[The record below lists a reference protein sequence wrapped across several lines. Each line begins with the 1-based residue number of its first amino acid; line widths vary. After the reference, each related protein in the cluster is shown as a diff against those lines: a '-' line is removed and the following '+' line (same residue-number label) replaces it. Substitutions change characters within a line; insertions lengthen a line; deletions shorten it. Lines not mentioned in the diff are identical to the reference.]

1 MAERRGARDPEEVS
15 VEVYGRGEKGGD
27 IEERGETKKR
37 NRAPVAIRH
46 DAPDRTVVGDPRVAQ
61 LHRFDHNF
69 NAGGFGDG
77 GIRLALRRGIRVW
90 NVKVEEPHRRLEVR
104 VFGGS

>member
-1 MAERRGARDPEEVS
+1 M
-15 VEVYGRGEKGGD
+15 EVYGRGEEGGD
-27 IEERGETKKR
+27 IEERGETKER

-69 NAGGFGDG
+69 NAGGFGGG
-77 GIRLALRRGIRVW
+77 GIRLAERRGIRVW
-90 NVKVEEPHRRLEVR
+90 NIKVEKTHRFSDRQIRGKGFWWELMV
-104 VFGGS
+104 